1 MKYEVLSARF
11 AVEAWSFPTRQSTPG
26 SGTYPNKK
34 PEQSGQRPDPGGT
47 HAVVKAVLSMAEDAE
62 QRERPDFTDRQEW
75 AQLCCVALADTD
87 LLPSS
92 LRGAITSGDTVSP
105 RVRDAY
111 FLAKYKVF
119 NYRMSSGGVRGF

>member
-1 MKYEVLSARF
+1 M
-11 AVEAWSFPTRQSTPG
+11 EAIL
-26 SGTYPNKK
+26 N
-34 PEQSGQRPDPGGT
+34 
-47 HAVVKAVLSMAEDAE
+47 MAEDAE
-62 QRERPDFTDRQEW
+62 RRERPDFTDRQEW

-119 NYRMSSGGVRGF
+119 NQLQDELGRGTRILGGATWALR